1 MEFEGMKPQRE
12 PGEDMGL
19 IAEVAGTQLKG
30 VPMQEDQAYYLHAYI
45 DPMVDTLIANLDAEI
60 ARRKLSDEYQKRTIP
75 NIRDL

>member
-1 MEFEGMKPQRE
+1 MEFEGMKPQKE

-19 IAEVAGTQLKG
+19 IAEVAGTPVVGQPL
-30 VPMQEDQAYYLHAYI
+30 QEDQAYYLHEYI

-60 ARRKLSDEYQKRTIP
+60 MRRKESDNYQKRTIP